1 MFVQID
7 AKKIKKS
14 HWSSFQRNPAPMLT
28 NTTVGTHPPLPR
40 PVQNPTN
47 HHTSISRAQNQN
59 NHLPTYLGKSS
70 HKLGAL
76 GFCYTEP
83 HDLPRMYEVA
93 AGSQPDSVC
102 RARQGG
108 GPWGPCICTYIF
120 LYALDASFMRGVMAS
135 ELEVTPWSFL
145 AVNRQQLLV
154 SAGDTYCMNMA
165 LRTEVCVEGLSFV
178 RESLNGSS

>member
-7 AKKIKKS
+7 AKKIK
-14 HWSSFQRNPAPMLT
+14 NPIGLLSNEIPRQCSRTRRSERIPRCPDLYKIPLT
-28 NTTVGTHPPLPR
+28 T
-40 PVQNPTN
+40 
-47 HHTSISRAQNQN
+47 TSISRAQNQN